1 MNRADGS
8 GAAREDSLRY
18 GLFDLAFRVLFST
31 IFVGLGAEH
40 VFHDDLLQVLVPSWV
55 PWPRAASFAL
65 GLVLLAGGGSILLGW
80 HVRRGAFVLAL
91 VVVFVTLT
99 VHVPGLFAHPTTVAD
114 DALWLWDMFQ
124 RSNLVKNVCLL
135 GVCIHL
141 VEHAPGR
148 FSFDR
153 ARERERGPTT

>member
-1 MNRADGS
+1 MTDATEGPQVHV
-8 GAAREDSLRY
+8 ETLRH

-31 IFVGLGAEH
+31 IFLGLGAEH

-65 GLVLLAGGGSILLGW
+65 GLVLLAGGASILFGW
-80 HVRRGAFVLAL
+80 HVRRGAVVLGA
-91 VVVFVTLT
+91 VVLFVTFA
-99 VHVPGLFAHPTTVAD
+99 VHVPGLFSYPPNVAPD
-114 DALWLWDMFQ
+114 SRWLWDMFQ

-141 VEHAPGR
+141 FEHAPGR

-153 ARERERGPTT
+153 ARQRGPTT

>member
-1 MNRADGS
+1 MTRDGRAAG
-8 GAAREDSLRY
+8 AREDALRY

-40 VFHDDLLQVLVPSWV
+40 VFHDERLQVLVPSWV
-55 PWPRAASFAL
+55 PWPRASSFAL

-80 HVRRGAFVLAL
+80 HVRRGAFVLAS
-91 VVVFVTLT
+91 VVVLVTAT
-99 VHVPGLFAHPTTVAD
+99 VHVPGLFVHPPAVD
-114 DALWLWDMFQ
+114 DEALWLWDMFQ

-148 FSFDR
+148 FSFDHAR
-153 ARERERGPTT
+153 ARARGPTT